1 MRTQVCP
8 PSVASKEKLSHSQTI
23 SRILRGTKWTEIGK
37 KPLSAVV
44 RIYSRG
50 IGTATP
56 PARLMDNSDLIEAL
70 RLNYIEYFRLFH
82 HQHGIRVHVDQQ
94 IAWIVANGPP
104 GNHIL
109 RTNLPAEVAEQKI
122 DALISKISDLTG
134 GIRWLL
140 FPQDRP
146 RDLHARLLQRDLTT
160 GQGDLW
166 MFRPL
171 QKLPSSRPH
180 SSLRIR
186 PVQDGPG
193 LRAWWT
199 ASAHG
204 FGTSQRAAQP
214 WYDAFRRHGFGPQA
228 HVTNYIGQAGQTVVT
243 TATLILAGGIAGI
256 YDLSTPPNFRGN
268 GFAGAL
274 VNELLAQA
282 RNQGYSHAGLQTG
295 DAEQFYQGLG
305 FETGFQEEEFFWAAG
320 DEDT

>member
-1 MRTQVCP
+1 MNN
-8 PSVASKEKLSHSQTI
+8 A
-23 SRILRGTKWTEIGK
+23 
-37 KPLSAVV
+37 
-44 RIYSRG
+44 
-50 IGTATP
+50 
-56 PARLMDNSDLIEAL
+56 DLVEAL

-82 HQHGIRVHVDQQ
+82 HQHGIRVHVDQES
-94 IAWIVANGPP
+94 AWIVANGPP

-109 RTNLPAEVAEQKI
+109 RTNLPAEVVEKKI
-122 DALISKISDLTG
+122 DALISKISSLTG

-140 FPQDRP
+140 FPHDRP
-146 RDLHARLLQRDLTT
+146 RDLRARLKQRDLTT

-171 QKLPSSRPH
+171 QNLPSSGPH
-180 SSLRIR
+180 SSLSIR

-204 FGTSQRAAQP
+204 FGSTQRAAQP

-228 HVTNYIGQAGQTVVT
+228 HVTNYIGQVDQTVVT

-268 GFAGAL
+268 GFASAL

-320 DEDT
+320 DEDA